1 MEGTMKNIRKF
12 IVQSVFAFGV
22 SCAVW
27 AADQGSAAVRGALGP
42 YIDRGEIAGVISV
55 LSDADY
61 RETWDFFGYADA
73 ENKVPMKA
81 DTVFAIFSMS
91 KTFLGAA
98 MMCGIDDGVISLDD
112 KVSKFLPEYK
122 DVKFADG
129 HRPKRELT
137 IRDVTS
143 HQDGMAKEISFI
155 NNSIPL
161 RDAAKWYAAQPMSRE
176 PGTSFSYG
184 TMRFSVAAA
193 ALEVATGKKFEV
205 YLKERILDPL
215 GMKDTTFTPNAD
227 QVRRLVKAYTTR
239 GGKYRPGNDHCCRQ
253 LKFPKAKKIE
263 PAPGAGLFSTAAD
276 MIRFSQMLA
285 HHGTWKGK
293 TVISRKTFDT
303 VFAVPQTGKL
313 SGNPYTCGCWLYG
326 DWFGHEGAMRTDQ
339 RANLKTGH
347 SRVFFIQTENA
358 AGAAFFKAKAD
369 WMKACDGVQKPGSA
383 SSERLLRSHEN
394 DVDRSK
400 DYQKK

>member
-1 MEGTMKNIRKF
+1 MKKILMPILTLILPTLAFAGGNPA
-12 IVQSVFAFGV
+12 VQ
-22 SCAVW
+22 
-27 AADQGSAAVRGALGP
+27 GALGP
-42 YIDRGEIAGVISV
+42 YVARGEIAGVISV

-61 RETWDFFGYADA
+61 RETWDFFGFADA
-73 ENKVPMKA
+73 ENRVPMKA
-81 DTVFAIFSMS
+81 DTVFAVFSMS

-112 KVSKFLPEYK
+112 KVSKFLPEFRN
-122 DVKFADG
+122 VKFADG

-143 HQDGMAKEISFI
+143 HQDGMNKEIPFV
-155 NNSIPL
+155 NNSISL
-161 RDAAKWYAAQPMSRE
+161 REAAKWYAAQPMVRE
-176 PGTSFSYG
+176 PGTTFRYG

-227 QVRRLVKAYTTR
+227 QVRRLVKPYTAK
-239 GGKYRPGNDHCCRQ
+239 GGPFRPCRDKYSQQ

-285 HHGTWKGK
+285 HHGSWKGR
-293 TVISRKTFDT
+293 TIISRRTFDT
-303 VFAVPQTGKL
+303 VFAVSQTGKL
-313 SGNPYTCGCWLYG
+313 SRNPYTCGCWLYG
-326 DWFGHEGAMRTDQ
+326 DWFGHGGAMHTDQ

-358 AGAAFFKAKAD
+358 AGAAFSKAKAD
-369 WMKACDGVQKPGSA
+369 WMKACDRVQKTGASA
-383 SSERLLRSHEN
+383 P
-394 DVDRSK
+394 
-400 DYQKK
+400 